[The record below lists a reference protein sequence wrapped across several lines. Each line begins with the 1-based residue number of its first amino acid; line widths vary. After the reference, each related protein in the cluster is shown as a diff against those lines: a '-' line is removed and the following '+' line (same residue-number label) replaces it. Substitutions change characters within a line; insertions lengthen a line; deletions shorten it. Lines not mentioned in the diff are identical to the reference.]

1 MSWGGVPL
9 PDSPKP
15 AASSSQQQARHHS
28 LSSAHPYTPPS
39 PSTLSQPT
47 PSQLGLAK
55 PGSHNMVVAHNQRAV
70 GAQQIPAGPQVLSA
84 EPVVQ
89 LHAEPAVQHPLAS
102 ASNGLHKG
110 ANGSQSPATV
120 VSSANGVVAQLPA
133 GTAHERRFS
142 RLDELVAEHHDHM
155 QHQNQQ
161 ADTHRN
167 AVDKLLLE
175 ASSDED

>member
-1 MSWGGVPL
+1 MSWGWAPL
-9 PDSPKP
+9 ADGPQS
-15 AASSSQQQARHHS
+15 AASGLQQQAGHHS
-28 LSSAHPYTPPS
+28 LNSRHLYKPPS
-39 PSTLSQPT
+39 PSTSSQSA

-55 PGSHNMVVAHNQRAV
+55 PGSHNMVVAHRQRAV
-70 GAQQIPAGPQVLSA
+70 GTQQSPAGPQAL
-84 EPVVQ
+84 P
-89 LHAEPAVQHPLAS
+89 AEPAVQQPLVA
-102 ASNGLHKG
+102 AVNGHQGG
-110 ANGSQSPATV
+110 AQSSQSPAMVAT
-120 VSSANGVVAQLPA
+120 SANGVVAGLPA
-133 GTAHERRFS
+133 GTAHERRSS